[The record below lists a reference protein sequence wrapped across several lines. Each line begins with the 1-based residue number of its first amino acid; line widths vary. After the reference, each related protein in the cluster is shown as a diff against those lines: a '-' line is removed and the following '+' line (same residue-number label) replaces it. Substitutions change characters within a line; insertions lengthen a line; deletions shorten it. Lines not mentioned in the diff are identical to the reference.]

1 MALMRDTYTLWASI
15 IASVV
20 LLFVAL
26 SNRSWVFVVL
36 LLIYLGASIHAYRK
50 D

>member
-1 MALMRDTYTLWASI
+1 MRDKYTLTVSVL
-15 IASVV
+15 ASVV

-26 SNRSWVFVVL
+26 SNRSWIFVFVL
-36 LLIYLGASIHAYRK
+36 LLYLAFSVYSYRN